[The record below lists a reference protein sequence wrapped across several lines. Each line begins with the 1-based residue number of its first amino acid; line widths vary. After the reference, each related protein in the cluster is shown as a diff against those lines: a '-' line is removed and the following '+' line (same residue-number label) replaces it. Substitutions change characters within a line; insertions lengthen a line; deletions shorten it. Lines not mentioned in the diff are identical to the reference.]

1 MIMRNAVA
9 ADAST
14 LAEVAMMAGHGI
26 MTMLYEGLV
35 PGKTVVQAL
44 IDRRILNP
52 KSHSALHHWR
62 IAESDDRAFL
72 GAVNC
77 FPQSVLMAAEPDPL
91 LVEDRVLP
99 VAELGELENLAVD
112 SYYINLIAVF
122 PQHRRSGAG
131 RALVAEA
138 ERLARQARM
147 TKLSL
152 CTYEADASLMSFYDS
167 LGFTVRERRSIRAN
181 PFFPSSGNWVLL
193 TRDLP
198 S

>member
-1 MIMRNAVA
+1 MIIRDAVA
-9 ADAST
+9 ADAAT

-35 PGKTVVQAL
+35 PGKSATQTL

-52 KSHSALHHWR
+52 KSYSALHRWR
-62 IAESDDRAFL
+62 IAEGEDRAFL

-77 FPQSVLMAAEPDPL
+77 LPQSALMAAVPDPL
-91 LVEDRVLP
+91 LIGDRVLP
-99 VAELGELENLAVD
+99 VAELGELEELAVD

-122 PQHRRSGAG
+122 PQHRRGGAG

-152 CTYEADASLMSFYDS
+152 CTYEADASLMSFYVN
-167 LGFTVRERRSIRAN
+167 LGFTVRERRRIRPN
-181 PFFPSSGNWVLL
+181 SFFPSSGNWVLL
-193 TRDLP
+193 VRELAG
-198 S
+198 

>member
-1 MIMRNAVA
+1 MIIRDAVA

-35 PGKTVVQAL
+35 PGKTVRQTLV
-44 IDRRILNP
+44 DRRILNP
-52 KSHSALHHWR
+52 RSYSALHHWR
-62 IAESDDRAFL
+62 IAESEDRAFL

-77 FPQSVLMAAEPDPL
+77 LTQSALMASEPDPL
-91 LVEDRVLP
+91 MVGDRVLP
-99 VAELGELENLAVD
+99 VAELGELEELAVD

-147 TKLSL
+147 TRLSL
-152 CTYEADASLMSFYDS
+152 CTYEADASLMSFYVN
-167 LGFTVRERRSIRAN
+167 LGFTVRERRPIRAN

-193 TRDLP
+193 VRDLP